1 MHKSYLIISLLLVSI
16 ISCTEKKKVED
27 NAALRLKGDSLITQT
42 FDTLRNTLVRAIGEK
57 GFPGAVSF
65 CNTEA
70 LPLTNSYVYEGI
82 IIKRSSDKI
91 RNSANAPDSIEQE
104 ILSVYL
110 QMKKD
115 KQELKSVLKKDAA
128 GNYHYF
134 KPILLQTMCLNCHGD
149 KTTQIK
155 PDTWEVI
162 LQKYPKDAAFNYKDG
177 DLRGIWHLTFLK
189 NKNQ

>member
-1 MHKSYLIISLLLVSI
+1 MCKSYLSISLLLVTV
-16 ISCTEKKKVED
+16 ISCTEKKKPDDV
-27 NAALRLKGDSLITQT
+27 ALRSKGDSLITQT
-42 FDTLRNTLVRAIGEK
+42 FDTLRNTLLRAIGEK

-70 LPLTNSYVYEGI
+70 LPLTNSYVAEGI
-82 IIKRSSDKI
+82 TIKRSSDKI
-91 RNSANAPDSIEQE
+91 RNIVNTPDSMEQE
-104 ILSVYL
+104 ILSIYL

-162 LQKYPKDAAFNYKDG
+162 LQKYPNDAAFNYKDG

>member
-1 MHKSYLIISLLLVSI
+1 MCKSYLSISLLLVTV
-16 ISCTEKKKVED
+16 ISCTEKKKPDDDV
-27 NAALRLKGDSLITQT
+27 ALRSKGDSLITQT
-42 FDTLRNTLVRAIGEK
+42 FDTLRNTLLGAIGEK

-155 PDTWEVI
+155 PDTWESI
-162 LQKYPKDAAFNYKDG
+162 RQKYPADSAFNYKEG
-177 DLRGIWHLTFLK
+177 GLRGIWHITFK
-189 NKNQ
+189 K